1 MSRLKSVLKD
11 AFWLIVAIGL
21 VLGGVL
27 GFLQLG
33 AMRDPVTAA
42 PAERPVSLVDTTPL
56 MAFDG
61 PLPIRGEGFITPARE
76 VALAAQ
82 VSGRITDLHPA
93 LDARGRFARDE
104 VLVRLDDRAARASLE
119 QTRANIASTQA
130 KLDLN
135 ATQLARAATLRE
147 RGVIAQDQLDQ
158 LESQKAEL
166 AATLDSLQ
174 AAEVSAEIALG
185 YTEIHAPFDGAVL
198 DKSADLGAVVS
209 PGQAI
214 AMLYTADTLEV
225 TIPVSQTDAA
235 KIPGLFDG
243 GAATAAVRAD
253 FAGRNLVWDAQ
264 VVRVGGALDNK
275 TRTLDVTLRLTGAAR
290 LADGSI
296 PASGTPAGLVN
307 TFAEAVIDG
316 IAAEGVHVIPSTAYH
331 DGDRVYL
338 YLDDALVIVTAER
351 LHVDGENSFVRL
363 ADVPEGAA
371 LITSPLDTV
380 VAGMPLRRAGS
391 MTPLAVE

>member
-27 GFLQLG
+27 GFRQLG

-42 PAERPVSLVDTTPL
+42 PVERPVSLVDTAPL
-56 MAFDG
+56 LAFDG

-82 VSGRITDLHPA
+82 VSGRIIDLHPA
-93 LDARGRFARDE
+93 LDARGRFAKDA
-104 VLVRLDDRAARASLE
+104 VLVRLDDRSARASLE

-185 YTEIHAPFDGAVL
+185 YTEIRAPFDGAVL

-214 AMLYTADTLEV
+214 ATLYTADALEV

-253 FAGRNLVWDAQ
+253 FADRNLVWDAQ

-290 LADGSI
+290 LADGSV

-307 TFAEAVIDG
+307 TYAEAVIDG
-316 IAAEGVHVIPSTAYH
+316 IKAEGVHVIPSTAYH

-338 YLDDALVIVTAER
+338 YLDDALVIIAAER

-363 ADVPEGAA
+363 AEVPEGAE

-391 MTPLAVE
+391 TLAAAE